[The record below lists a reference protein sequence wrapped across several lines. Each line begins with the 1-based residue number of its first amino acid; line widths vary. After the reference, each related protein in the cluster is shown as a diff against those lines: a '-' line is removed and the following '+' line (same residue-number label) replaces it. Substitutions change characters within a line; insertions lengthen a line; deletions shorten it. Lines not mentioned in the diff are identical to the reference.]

1 MNYLRPE
8 LLNQLAG
15 AYVLGTLRGRARIRF
30 ERLCLQS
37 PAARMAVQTWEAE
50 LTRLAVSV
58 PSQAPSPQLWQ
69 RIARQLGHV
78 ETAPSRNWWSLLM
91 PAATFAFGLV
101 MAVGLMQ
108 LYPSL
113 LPLKETAP
121 PVAVSA
127 NTGLPASYV
136 GLLLDA
142 EGKPAVLASAH
153 RHGKTLSLKLL
164 QAVQVP
170 SDKMAVV
177 WAFSKDGQATRLGTI
192 PKDGKLAFEMADTA
206 EALLSATARLGVSF
220 EDGAA
225 LPNAPGELIL
235 SGHCV
240 KLW

>member
-1 MNYLRPE
+1 MRPE

-15 AYVLGTLRGRARIRF
+15 AYVIGTLRGRARLRF
-30 ERLCLQS
+30 ERLCQQS

-58 PSQAPSPQLWQ
+58 PAREPSPQLWQ

-78 ETAPSRNWWSLLM
+78 DTTPARNWWNLFM
-91 PAATFAFGLV
+91 PAASFAFGLL

-108 LYPSL
+108 LYPGL

-121 PVAVSA
+121 PVAMSVSA

-142 EGKPAVLASAH
+142 QGKPAVLASAL

-170 SDKMAVV
+170 ADKVAVV
-177 WAFSKDGQATRLGTI
+177 WAFSKDGRATRLGTI
-192 PKDGKLAFEMADTA
+192 PKEGKLAFEMANTA
-206 EALLSATARLGVSF
+206 EALLSATTRLGVSF
-220 EDGAA
+220 EDGTA